1 MAELAYES
9 LTGLQKAAIL
19 VVALGVE
26 ASSPI
31 FKNMS
36 ESDIQ
41 QLTIQ
46 IANIEEIP
54 SVVTD
59 AVVEEFYQMVLA
71 QEYVGQGGL
80 EYARSVLEQSLGEP
94 RAAQVLSKVQGA
106 LHVSGFK
113 LLKKVDPA
121 QLLNFI
127 LHEHPQTVAVIMA
140 QIEPEQ
146 AASILAELP
155 EQLQNEIVYRVAT
168 MGKISPELL
177 NDVEKT
183 LESQMESVLGQ
194 DFSQAGGAN
203 TVAEILNL
211 ADRNTERKILDT
223 LVQKDPELATEVKN
237 LMFVFDDLML
247 LDDKSLQRVMKEIDV
262 KDLSMALKGTG
273 EELKDKCFNNVS
285 ERVATLI
292 QEEMDFMGPVRLRD
306 VEEVQQRIVDV
317 VRSLEE
323 DGEIVVSGKGGA
335 EDALVE

>member
-1 MAELAYES
+1 MEVTYED
-9 LTGLQKAAIL
+9 LNGLQKAAIL
-19 VVALGVE
+19 VVAIGVE
-26 ASSPI
+26 ASSTI
-31 FKNMS
+31 FKNMNDR
-36 ESDIQ
+36 DIEK
-41 QLTIQ
+41 LAIE
-46 IANIEEIP
+46 IANTQDIP
-54 SVVTD
+54 SAVTD

-71 QEYVGQGGL
+71 QEYIASGGMD
-80 EYARSVLEQSLGEP
+80 YARSVLEQALGGP
-94 RAAQVLSKVQGA
+94 RAAQILAKVQGS

-121 QLLNFI
+121 QLINFI
-127 LHEHPQTVAVIMA
+127 MNEHPQTVAVIMS
-140 QIEPEQ
+140 QLEPEQ

-155 EQLQNEIVYRVAT
+155 EQLQNEIVFRVAT
-168 MGKISPELL
+168 MGKINPELL
-177 NDVEKT
+177 NDVEKV
-183 LESQMESVLGQ
+183 LESQLESVLGQ
-194 DFSQAGGAN
+194 DFSSAGGAH

-211 ADRNTERKILDT
+211 ADRATERKILDN

-237 LMFVFDDLML
+237 LMFVFDDMML

-262 KDLSMALKGTG
+262 KDLSMALKGTT
-273 EELKDKCFNNVS
+273 EELKEKCFNNVS

-323 DGEIVVSGKGGA
+323 DGEIVISGKGGA

>member
-1 MAELAYES
+1 MEVSYEE
-9 LTGLQKAAIL
+9 LTGLQKASIL
-19 VVALGVE
+19 VVSLGVE
-26 ASSPI
+26 ASSSI

-36 ESDIQ
+36 DQDIEK
-41 QLTIQ
+41 LSIQ
-46 IANIEEIP
+46 VANMQDIP
-54 SVVTD
+54 SAVSD

-71 QEYVGQGGL
+71 QEYIAQGGM
-80 EYARSVLEQSLGEP
+80 EYARSVLEQALGGP
-94 RAAQVLSKVQGA
+94 RAAQILSKIQGA

-121 QLLNFI
+121 QLINFI
-127 LHEHPQTVAVIMA
+127 MNEHPQTVAVIMA
-140 QIEPEQ
+140 HLDPEQ

-155 EQLQNEIVYRVAT
+155 EQLQNEIVFRVAT

-177 NDVEKT
+177 NDVEKV
-183 LESQMESVLGQ
+183 LESQLESVLGQ
-194 DFSQAGGAN
+194 DLSQAGGAS

-211 ADRNTERKILDT
+211 ADRATERKILDN

-237 LMFVFDDLML
+237 LMFVFDDILL
-247 LDDKSLQRVMKEIDV
+247 LDDKSMQRVMKEVDV

-273 EELKDKCFNNVS
+273 EELKDKCLGNVS
-285 ERVATLI
+285 ERVATMI

-306 VEEVQQRIVDV
+306 VEEVQQRIVDI

-323 DGEIVVSGKGGA
+323 DGEIVISGKGGS